1 MPQKTD
7 PVTPAD
13 DAARSMA
20 HGLLTAARHGA
31 LAVTDPATGTPGI
44 SRIALGL
51 TPAGTPLTLISALAP
66 HHAALAAHPVAALMV
81 GEPGPKGDPLTHP
94 RLMIRV
100 TAHFIARD
108 SADHASQRAH
118 WLATHPKSALYIDFA
133 DFALVR
139 LEPLS
144 ALLNG
149 GFGRAHRL
157 TAEDLRA

>member
-1 MPQKTD
+1 MPQNPD
-7 PVTPAD
+7 PVAPAD
-13 DAARSMA
+13 DAARTMA
-20 HGLLTAARHGA
+20 QGLLATARHGA
-31 LAVTDPATGTPGI
+31 LAVTDPETGTPGI

-51 TPAGTPLTLISALAP
+51 TPVGTPLTLISALAP
-66 HHAALAAHPVAALMV
+66 HHAALAANPVAALMV

-100 TAHFIARD
+100 TARFIARD
-108 SADHASQRAH
+108 STEHAVLRDH
-118 WLATHPKSALYIDFA
+118 WLTTHPKSALYIDFA

-157 TAEDLRA
+157 TAEDLHL